1 MKPGESKLNRNGLS
15 GGRQLR
21 QSTLDRQY
29 LFEMGIDVWAMR
41 NRTSQKD
48 AIKKD
53 SIQGDAIAGAGSLS
67 GTSPAGTS
75 PAPFATRSAHE
86 LCENL
91 AEFPVDLPDTNAVN
105 SDIGNNKLLIVI
117 ESPAP
122 DSKSTALLDNMFNAI
137 DIHAPQRHVV
147 VVSAGGATTVG
158 AVAATVRPAAIV
170 VMTSSRVASAS
181 SENSENSAVE
191 IDGLN
196 NLRGVQ
202 HQPVNIDP
210 WVVVTFHPADLLDC
224 PEAKR
229 PAWEDLKL
237 LHQWLKLP
245 G

>member
-1 MKPGESKLNRNGLS
+1 MKPGESKLSRNVLS

-29 LFEMGIDVWAMR
+29 LFEMGIDVWAIR
-41 NRTSQKD
+41 NRTGQKD
-48 AIKKD
+48 AIQD
-53 SIQGDAIAGAGSLS
+53 DAIAGAGSLS
-67 GTSPAGTS
+67 GTSPA
-75 PAPFATRSAHE
+75 PFVTRSAHE